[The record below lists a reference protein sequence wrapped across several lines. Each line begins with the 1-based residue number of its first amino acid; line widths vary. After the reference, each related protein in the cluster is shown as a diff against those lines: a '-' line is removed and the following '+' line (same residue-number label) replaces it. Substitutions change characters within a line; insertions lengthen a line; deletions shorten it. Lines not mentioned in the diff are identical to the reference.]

1 MVLGS
6 VHSSHSSK
14 PLKEENERCKQE
26 NGLKKQNVEEK
37 QSATGIPQNCVVKKP
52 HSIAEEL
59 VLPTALAMVPV
70 ITDEKWKHVPLE
82 ILTVSGRSRGPA
94 KNC

>member
-1 MVLGS
+1 M
-6 VHSSHSSK
+6 
-14 PLKEENERCKQE
+14 
-26 NGLKKQNVEEK
+26 EEK

-59 VLPTALAMVPV
+59 VLPTAPAMVPV

-82 ILTVSGRSRGPA
+82 IFTVSGRSCGPA
-94 KNC
+94 KKKNLLIAEAMGQQI